1 MIAPVTMPSR
11 SRRSLVT
18 ASLAAALSVGSG
30 GCVMSA
36 FMPSVIEAPQIQA
49 RAVQFLGASGG
60 TAAMRVELVGYNPNA
75 FSLYAASL
83 RAELS
88 IAGRPMGTV
97 DATFAQ
103 VLPARRPLVVL
114 VEVNVSRIGSAR
126 ALPTSA
132 AQWEANASAVPFR
145 IDGALLFRSRFG
157 DVSVPWGFQGAVQ
170 STVFANW

>member
-1 MIAPVTMPSR
+1 
-11 SRRSLVT
+11 
-18 ASLAAALSVGSG
+18 
-30 GCVMSA
+30 
-36 FMPSVIEAPQIQA
+36 
-49 RAVQFLGASGG
+49 
-60 TAAMRVELVGYNPNA
+60 MRVELVGYNPNA

-88 IAGRPMGTV
+88 VAGRPMGTV

-114 VEVNVSRIGSAR
+114 VEVNVSRVRSAPAR
-126 ALPTSA
+126 SLPTSA
-132 AQWEANASAVPFR
+132 AQWETSAAAVPFR

-157 DVSVPWGFQGAVQ
+157 DISVPWGFQGAVQ